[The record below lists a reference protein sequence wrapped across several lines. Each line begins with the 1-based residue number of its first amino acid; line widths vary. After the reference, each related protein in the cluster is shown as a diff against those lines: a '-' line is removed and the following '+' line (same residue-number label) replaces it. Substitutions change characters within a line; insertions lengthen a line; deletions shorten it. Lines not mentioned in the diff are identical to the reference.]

1 MIIKNCYTQ
10 RELAAKCKDYFPCIE
25 VDKYL
30 EHKEK
35 NKNHALELQTDQQI

>member
-10 RELAAKCKDYFPCIE
+10 RELAAKYKDCFPCIE
-25 VDKYL
+25 SDKYL

-35 NKNHALELQTDQQI
+35 IKIML